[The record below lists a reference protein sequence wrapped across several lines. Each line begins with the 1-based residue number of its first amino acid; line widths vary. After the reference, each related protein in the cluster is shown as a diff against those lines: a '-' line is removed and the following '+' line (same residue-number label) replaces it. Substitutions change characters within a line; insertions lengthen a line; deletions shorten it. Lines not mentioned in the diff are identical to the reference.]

1 MEITSGNIKTCRKI
15 LLYLLILVVCFI
27 RSNNQLVTGDPR
39 LRRVVKTIS
48 NVAVQNREK
57 FVELLCKEF
66 QCKFNKLFQVDNFL
80 QNLTNY
86 LNSAMI

>member
-1 MEITSGNIKTCRKI
+1 MQLPDRLNLHM
-15 LLYLLILVVCFI
+15 LLEAAN

-66 QCKFNKLFQVDNFL
+66 QYKSNKLFQVE
-80 QNLTNY
+80 
-86 LNSAMI
+86 